1 MPLPVVY
8 GAVVLPTIVAFIIRS
23 LVAHLIMRVITT
35 LGMAIISF
43 VAIDAAMN
51 RISTYINR
59 ALGAVSGD
67 AQYIAQMMGFTD
79 CVNIV
84 LSAYVAAVGIRQIR
98 GAYDR
103 IVFGQSK

>member
-8 GAVVLPTIVAFIIRS
+8 GALALPSIVAFVVRA
-23 LVAHLIMRVITT
+23 LVAHAIMRTITA
-35 LGMAIISF
+35 LGMTIISF

-51 RISTYINR
+51 QIITYLNR
-59 ALGAVSGD
+59 ALGAVSGE
-67 AQYIAQMMGFTD
+67 AQQVASMMGFFD

-84 LSAYVAAVGIRQIR
+84 MSAYVAAVGIRQIR
-98 GAYDR
+98 GAYNR